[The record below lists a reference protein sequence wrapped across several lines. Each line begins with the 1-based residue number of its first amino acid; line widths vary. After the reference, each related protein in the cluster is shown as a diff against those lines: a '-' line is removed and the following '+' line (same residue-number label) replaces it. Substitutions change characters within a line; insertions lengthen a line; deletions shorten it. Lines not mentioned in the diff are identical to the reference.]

1 MAQCTVIKLKTVDQ
15 RLTAVQQPV
24 LASGDVGTVRVEY
37 ALDSYW
43 DGYTASGTFY
53 TGKKPDDVYEQQL
66 TEGACVIPWEVLQED
81 GVLYIGLRGVDG
93 AGLIKTAA
101 PVRYRIEKGSPI
113 GSATAKGPTPDVYQ
127 QMLETMREAEEI
139 AQSVRDDADN
149 GEFIGERGPAGPA
162 GVYVGTEAPTN
173 GETVWIDTDA
183 ESDAQIDVV
192 AKVGQVLVVKAVDA
206 DGHPTELRAVDF
218 PKAPAAN
225 WNANEGEEGH
235 IEGRTHYIDKHGVVH
250 KLDNKYLD
258 IDWHPIHEEGYG
270 GETVIF
276 PEQKVS
282 SIITNRKYDLYPGIV
297 YDVHIG
303 GVVYACTAHNN
314 GGTVYLGNPTLGG
327 GSASLPHNNEPFC
340 LQWFGGTATSA
351 MFSYDTTISSSAS
364 IKVTDHR
371 VNDYYNEMPEGFLPK
386 CAVKSVNGKAPDANG
401 NVEVEGG
408 GANIDVVA
416 SVGQTIVVEEVD
428 ADGKPTKW
436 KASEFQERT
445 HWSEEGIGTLV
456 PHTVFKPILNPT
468 LQMPVYMVPEF
479 GLAVGKTYTVVYDGV
494 EYPCTAVSG
503 TLEGLDFIS
512 IGNAYLATG
521 TQTSEPFIVAKVPYL
536 GVTLVIDLMG
546 GENHTIQIMGEKTI
560 YHKPAPEYAPNEY
573 RVSFLNTGVLGDN
586 GTMIEHFSADWDELI
601 AAINARKNIYA
612 DYIIIH
618 ENDERETYGYML
630 GYARIGHTP
639 TADFEWTD
647 MLIFGSLQSSGI
659 QREKNFF
666 VMRWSDGT
674 VTVSETQE
682 NVQPT

>member
-1 MAQCTVIKLKTVDQ
+1 MVQCTVIKLKTVDQ

-53 TGKKPDDVYEQQL
+53 TGKKPEDVYEQQL

-81 GVLYIGLRGVDG
+81 GVLYIGLRGVDA

-127 QMLETMREAEEI
+127 QMLEVMRETEEI
-139 AQSVRDDADN
+139 AQSVRDEADN

-206 DGHPTELRAVDF
+206 EGHPTELQAVDF

-235 IEGRTHYIDKHGVVH
+235 IEGRTHYIDENGVVH

-270 GETVIF
+270 GNTVIF

-401 NVEVEGG
+401 NVEVEGS

-436 KASEFQERT
+436 KAAEYQERT
-445 HWSEEGIGTLV
+445 HWSEFTELV
-456 PHTVFKPILNPT
+456 PHTEFTPT
-468 LQMPVYMVPEF
+468 YNSIMGVPEYNA
-479 GLAVGKTYTVVYDGV
+479 GEIALVTGHKYKTVFDGV
-494 EYPCTAVSG
+494 EYIREAFIVAVSG
-503 TLEGLDFIS
+503 MNLVAF
-512 IGNAYLATG
+512 GNQILA
-521 TQTSEPFIVAKVPYL
+521 
-536 GVTLVIDLMG
+536 G
-546 GENHTIQIMGEKTI
+546 GENTGEPFAVAYTNGYLFVFTLDMNPHTVQVFVETATPIPVQYVTNAIPYCIEVTGNGEVDNPYVCNDTVDKVMSIYNSGRPFKLINIISLSGLYSRIEYTFAMAILIDGRWNLGFTMMYPLMG
-560 YHKPAPEYAPNEY
+560 
-573 RVSFLNTGVLGDN
+573 
-586 GTMIEHFSADWDELI
+586 
-601 AAINARKNIYA
+601 NASTA
-612 DYIIIH
+612 
-618 ENDERETYGYML
+618 
-630 GYARIGHTP
+630 YARLWLK
-639 TADFEWTD
+639 E
-647 MLIFGSLQSSGI
+647 Q
-659 QREKNFF
+659 E
-666 VMRWSDGT
+666 DGT
-674 VTVSETQE
+674 WAVEESIPDVG
-682 NVQPT
+682 

>member
-53 TGKKPDDVYEQQL
+53 TGKKPEDVYEQQL

-101 PVRYRIEKGSPI
+101 PVRYRIEKGSPV

-127 QMLETMREAEEI
+127 QMLESMKETEEI

-206 DGHPTELRAVDF
+206 DGHPTELQAVDF

-235 IEGRTHYIDKHGVVH
+235 IECRTHYVDEKGVIH
-250 KLDNKYLD
+250 KLDNKY
-258 IDWHPIHEEGYG
+258 IDADWMATSRENIDNS
-270 GETVIF
+270 III
-276 PEQKVS
+276 PEQKLTGTTTMWDKRQMD
-282 SIITNRKYDLYPGIV
+282 IQPGIT
-297 YDVHIG
+297 YDVHIND
-303 GVVYACTAHNN
+303 VVYPCVAFNEDGIC
-314 GGTVYLGNPTLGG
+314 LGNNTSLTKNNLPFCIYWAG
-327 GSASLPHNNEPFC
+327 GSAT
-340 LQWFGGTATSA
+340 GGLFFTNGTLG
-351 MFSYDTTISSSAS
+351 SSVYL
-364 IKVTDHR
+364 KVTGHSWTE
-371 VNDYYNEMPEGFLPK
+371 YNTMPEGFLPK

-401 NVEVEGG
+401 NVEVEGDNSG
-408 GANIDVVA
+408 GADIDVVA

-436 KASEFQERT
+436 KAAEFQERT
-445 HWSEEGIGTLV
+445 HWTE
-456 PHTVFKPILNPT
+456 TVEAEVIPETNLSYDASGSCFVYPT
-468 LQMPVYMVPEF
+468 VISVYGGE
-479 GLAVGKTYTVVYDGV
+479 TYRIVWNGV
-494 EYPCTAVSG
+494 EYECVCQEVLGDGVTGFVLGNFGAMTGGDDTGEPFVILVPPDEEGAAVNVYSLDGSESVTISIIGKTDIVHQIDRKYIVDNLNASEDRMKAYTNGKVACRWISARVALSTSDSSAVSEDVQWG
-503 TLEGLDFIS
+503 QLSTEERYLFFVEIDEMLYDFPLSFYRIS
-512 IGNAYLATG
+512 ASGGIYYQADVIFT
-521 TQTSEPFIVAKVPYL
+521 VPGY
-536 GVTLVIDLMG
+536 
-546 GENHTIQIMGEKTI
+546 ENHTYK
-560 YHKPAPEYAPNEY
+560 
-573 RVSFLNTGVLGDN
+573 L
-586 GTMIEHFSADWDELI
+586 
-601 AAINARKNIYA
+601 
-612 DYIIIH
+612 YI
-618 ENDERETYGYML
+618 
-630 GYARIGHTP
+630 RIRDTFM
-639 TADFEWTD
+639 TAHYKLSKIDSQ
-647 MLIFGSLQSSGI
+647 L
-659 QREKNFF
+659 
-666 VMRWSDGT
+666 
-674 VTVSETQE
+674 
-682 NVQPT
+682 

>member
-53 TGKKPDDVYEQQL
+53 TGKKPEDVYEQQL

-127 QMLETMREAEEI
+127 QMLEVMRETEEI
-139 AQSVRDDADN
+139 AQSVRDDAEN

-206 DGHPTELRAVDF
+206 EGHPTELQAVDF
-218 PKAPAAN
+218 PKAPADN

-235 IEGRTHYIDKHGVVH
+235 IEGRTHYVDEKGVIH
-250 KLDNKYLD
+250 KLDNKY
-258 IDWHPIHEEGYG
+258 IDADWMATSRENIDNS
-270 GETVIF
+270 III
-276 PEQKVS
+276 PEQKLTGTATMWDKRQMD
-282 SIITNRKYDLYPGIV
+282 IQPGIT
-297 YDVHIG
+297 YDVHIND
-303 GVVYACTAHNN
+303 VVYPCVAFNEDGIC
-314 GGTVYLGNPTLGG
+314 LGNNTSLTKNNLPFCIYWAG
-327 GSASLPHNNEPFC
+327 GSAT
-340 LQWFGGTATSA
+340 GGLFFTNGTLG
-351 MFSYDTTISSSAS
+351 SSVYL
-364 IKVTDHR
+364 KVTGHSWTE
-371 VNDYYNEMPEGFLPK
+371 YNTMPDEFLPK
-386 CAVKSVNGKAPDANG
+386 SVVKSVNGVTPDENG

-436 KASEFQERT
+436 KAAEYQERT
-445 HWSEEGIGTLV
+445 HWKEEGKVQVLACETHIS
-456 PHTVFKPILNPT
+456 KLNAT
-468 LQMPVYMVPEF
+468 YGAYAF
-479 GLAVGKTYTVVYDGV
+479 GLSFNAHLDSIPLTSVYSVEYDGV
-494 EYPCTAVSG
+494 EYKNLAAVELQGIHFFGNLYFLNSALG
-503 TLEGLDFIS
+503 TSFE
-512 IGNAYLATG
+512 NTG
-521 TQTSEPFIVAKVPYL
+521 EPFVL
-536 GVTLVIDLMG
+536 GGDSSGMMMLTLDSQETTHAVNIFIDGTYHHPLDMCYFPKIPTIDLTG
-546 GENHTIQIMGEKTI
+546 YYSTIEANSAITI
-560 YHKPAPEYAPNEY
+560 
-573 RVSFLNTGVLGDN
+573 SGDN
-586 GTMIEHFSADWDELI
+586 LFEELYEVM
-601 AAINARKNIYA
+601 RKNEIVRIVHRNSINDICSGIGFVTRLA
-612 DYIIIH
+612 DYIDLFVSIPSSHNKTLKIQAH
-618 ENDERETYGYML
+618 GL
-630 GYARIGHTP
+630 
-639 TADFEWTD
+639 TATLRLD
-647 MLIFGSLQSSGI
+647 
-659 QREKNFF
+659 
-666 VMRWSDGT
+666 
-674 VTVSETQE
+674 
-682 NVQPT
+682 